1 MTDRQK
7 FGMIKWTGGD
17 SRLPAYLYP
26 QEAHRI
32 IEATAGSRQADRD
45 RLLLELLLQTGL
57 RISEALAITP
67 ADLGTLDRQPICR
80 IRKGKGGKERIV
92 ALPAG
97 LSSELLIYCRQLSF
111 EGEDR
116 RIFRITR
123 QRAWQ
128 IVKDAAGRAGV
139 SKNVYLHL
147 FRHSYAIGFLRE
159 TGHPQALMTLLGHST
174 PAMTL
179 RYLKL
184 LQTEDALKIAE
195 GFEL

>member
-97 LSSELLIYCRQLSF
+97 LS
-111 EGEDR
+111 
-116 RIFRITR
+116 FRITR